1 MRHRLPLVGL
11 VPAVLFSALAL
22 PVLSQAT
29 YTYSGTA
36 DNNNASRWNVIANW
50 DQPGS
55 PGSLLN
61 GTAAVDDIVI
71 IRNNEGNGSSQRIRL
86 QANPGTIGSLEIGGI
101 GVAGSTGNTQLQ
113 LRSGVSL
120 DVSGDVIL
128 GSVFGGGQRAGQINF
143 GNGNTSLSVGGNVIS
158 GSTSGGNNI
167 NVNQGG
173 SSTFTLTGDIDS
185 AAARGGAS
193 DQEIDLII
201 SRNEG
206 LVLNGVGA
214 QELNLESFHI
224 INTGANVGTITQT
237 IGVDKV
243 VNALNGRIGSVTN
256 NNRTA
261 SGTLAIDGGVITYTG
276 ALVVGRAQNQNNGNN
291 DNANATGNLNV
302 GGANAGTVTVGG
314 QLTLGEQLAGTG
326 GNAQAATGN
335 ITVANAGSVLN
346 INSGLNMGA
355 TVQAGGTTSASLT
368 INGGQVNLSGAIT
381 EDAAQAGNSTIT
393 LNGGELALL
402 DAGGGTRNVDTLSH
416 TGTGVMGFSVYGGMP
431 TLATTDTALSAS
443 AGGSIFDVTTAPA
456 GTTFSTAAQNTWNGD
471 GTGGTPDGAW
481 DAEGTDWSSGITPDA
496 SFGAISPGQNFVLLS
511 STNAITGDAAA
522 AALTAGASGAGW
534 VIAQN
539 SNDVTLTADS
549 AIGGG
554 TGAAH
559 FNDGAAD
566 VTRASDLNIEAAAGT
581 GADATQIDID
591 DLNSLSLTGGSSLIL
606 GGSAQGVV
614 NQGSVGGAATG
625 NMAVTVGGD
634 LVFGGGGLQGGTYNI
649 NEGSLAVAGQVVE
662 GQAGAPNA
670 LVNSAQ
676 LQVNTGAIGAQ
687 ALTAAGGV
695 TVQRFSVAQVDGSI
709 AGLEISNAAGLPSV
723 TTTGTFAVGTGSNAS
738 RDGVPGVVSG
748 AIGTV
753 VVDGGTV
760 NVLNANIADNG
771 DSQGSLTLRNNATFT
786 SVQRVYVGG
795 GQTNGNDSET
805 VGSVNVESG
814 SVFTVNTGNLDIG
827 RGGAGSLVVDN
838 ATYNQLANNL
848 VMGRTAL
855 SVASSTFRNGAD
867 VNIGDAANGAL
878 NTDLNILVGGGT
890 VLQQGATTNVFI
902 ERNLNMGNG
911 ALPSSYTLEDGILFV
926 GQDIAARAGDGQDTF
941 ENQDGEVT
949 VTRNVNMTG
958 GTLNTLTI
966 TGSNGTFNVGND
978 LILNGTS
985 TVEFALDAGGVSP
998 ILVAEELNTG
1008 DGAGNDATLLLDFAA
1023 FEGAGNTP
1031 IVFGDIDLIIA
1042 ADTTVDAGAGDPA
1055 LALVQEVW
1063 GNVAYGTT
1071 VYTSPIDGT
1080 TYELHERLGSLTV
1093 YLAAVPEP
1101 SSAMLLVFGCSF
1113 FFLRRRRAS

>member
-1 MRHRLPLVGL
+1 MGL

-22 PVLSQAT
+22 PALAQAT
-29 YTYSGTA
+29 YTYTGAS
-36 DNNNASRWNVIANW
+36 DNNNGSRWNVTANW
-50 DQPGS
+50 DQPS
-55 PGSLLN
+55 APGSLLN
-61 GTAAVDDIVI
+61 GTAAVDDNVI

-86 QANPGTIGSLEIGGI
+86 QADPGTIGSLEIGGI
-101 GVAGSTGNTQLQ
+101 GAAGSTGATQLQ
-113 LRSGVSL
+113 LRSSVSL
-120 DVSGDVIL
+120 DVSGDLTL
-128 GSVFGGGQRAGQINF
+128 GSTFGGGQRAGQINF
-143 GNGNTSLSVGGNVIS
+143 SNGNTSLSVGGNVIS
-158 GSTSGGNNI
+158 GSTSGANNI
-167 NVNQGG
+167 NVNQGNN
-173 SSTFTLTGDIDS
+173 SAFTLTGDIDS

-201 SRNEG
+201 SRDEG
-206 LVLNGVGA
+206 LILNGVGA
-214 QELNLESFHI
+214 QELNLESLYI

-237 IGVDKV
+237 IGGDKV

-256 NNRTA
+256 NNRAAT
-261 SGTLAIDGGVITYTG
+261 GTLAVDGGVITYTG
-276 ALVVGRAQNQNNGNN
+276 ALVVGRTQNQNNGNN
-291 DNANATGNLNV
+291 DNADATGNLNV

-326 GNAQAATGN
+326 GNAQVATGN
-335 ITVANAGSVLN
+335 ITVADAGSVLN

-355 TVQAGGTTSASLT
+355 TVQAGGTTAASLT

-416 TGTGVMGFSVYGGMP
+416 TGTGVMNFSVYGGMP
-431 TLATTDTALSAS
+431 TLATSDIALSAS

-456 GTTFSTAAQNTWNGD
+456 GTTFSTTVQNTWNGG
-471 GTGGTPDGAW
+471 GTGATPDGEWVAGV
-481 DAEGTDWSSGITPDA
+481 AGGADWSSGIAPDA
-496 SFGAISPGQNFVLLS
+496 SFGAISPGENFVLLS
-511 STNAITGDAAA
+511 STNAVTGDAAA

-534 VIAQN
+534 AISQN
-539 SNDVTLTADS
+539 SNDVTLTAAS

-559 FNDGAAD
+559 FNNGAAD

-649 NEGSLAVAGQVVE
+649 NEGSLAVTGQVVE

-670 LVNSAQ
+670 SVNNAQ

-695 TVQRFSVAQVDGSI
+695 TVQRFSVAQADGST

-748 AIGTV
+748 AVGTV

-760 NVLNANIADNG
+760 NVLNANIAENG
-771 DSQGSLTLRNNATFT
+771 DSQGSLTLRNNANFT
-786 SVQRVYVGG
+786 SVGRVYVAG

-805 VGSVNVESG
+805 IGSVGVESG
-814 SVFTVNTGNLDIG
+814 SVLTVNTGNLEVG
-827 RGGAGSLVVDN
+827 RGGVGSLVVDN

-848 VMGRTAL
+848 VLGQSGGTHLAEGTA
-855 SVASSTFRNGAD
+855 TFRNGAD
-867 VNIGDAANGAL
+867 INMGDAANGAL
-878 NTDLNILVGGGT
+878 NTDLNINNSGGT

-902 ERNLNMGNG
+902 ERNLNMGGGNN
-911 ALPSSYTLEDGILFV
+911 PSSYTLEDGILFV

-941 ENQDGEVT
+941 KNQDGEVT
-949 VTRNVNMTG
+949 VARNVNMTG

-966 TGSNGTFNVGND
+966 TGSNGSFNVGND

-998 ILVAEELNTG
+998 ILVAEELITG

-1055 LALVQEVW
+1055 LALAQEIW

-1101 SSAMLLVFGCSF
+1101 SSAMLLAFGCSF